1 MCVRL
6 ERRVGHFIS
15 EGVSLLRV
23 TPGERM
29 TKDRALELLA
39 TIDIGPTR
47 TMQQD
52 VEFGIVQIVD
62 IALKAISPAVNDPT
76 TAISCV
82 DQLSCILI
90 RWLSRESPRSYYY
103 DPPHVLRVVVPWIKL
118 EGLLDLAF
126 EQIRHYAAGDAA
138 VSLRLM
144 RALADIGSTVDDPK
158 ISLLFLERG
167 KRLLAVCEA
176 RLQED
181 DLERLRRRL
190 SLVSPRATLE
200 N

>member
-1 MCVRL
+1 
-6 ERRVGHFIS
+6 
-15 EGVSLLRV
+15 
-23 TPGERM
+23 
-29 TKDRALELLA
+29 
-39 TIDIGPTR
+39 
-47 TMQQD
+47 MQQD

-62 IALKAISPAVNDPT
+62 IALRAISPAVNDPT

-90 RWLSRESPRSYYY
+90 RWLSREAPRSFYY
-103 DPPHVLRVVVPWIKL
+103 DPPHVLRVVAPWIKL

-144 RALADIGSTVDDPK
+144 RALGDIARTVSDPATRL
-158 ISLLFLERG
+158 LLFERG
-167 KRLLAVCEA
+167 KRLLEGCEG
-176 RLQED
+176 RLQKD

-190 SLVSPRATLE
+190 LLLSPCPAAE
-200 N
+200 D